1 MARKKLRESES
12 LHDGFAEDFAAEI
25 ERDSWEKGQRAG
37 RWLSQHLYSERE
49 KREMEQKRRGTR
61 PGAKAAEAAQTEAG
75 RGGGAQSTAPAAQSA
90 PEGTQKRTPATG
102 VSAQQNAA
110 WQAAGQSRAGQAP
123 AWLEEFLQMP
133 FESTMDENM
142 AALAQE
148 KTPAQ
153 IAREAADAAKARRDS
168 QYRGSSQYGSRGG
181 AGPGDTRT
189 NAQKRAGMLRGEAD
203 MAQQRAREAD
213 AYAAQLEAEEADAK
227 AALEEKRRAQE
238 QARQAQEEAAARQDP
253 QRKEYWAGQ
262 WRSYGQQ
269 LDEAKRN
276 GAPQETMYELEAQR
290 GAAYQNYMRL
300 SGQETVAR
308 SEQQARQKELAQQA
322 QAGQEAQ
329 AAQAGQS
336 SGHEAEAAIQQT
348 EQALTDVRLKIA
360 DLRAAGAE
368 YAPGGGYSA
377 PFQAAL
383 DEEARLESQ
392 LDAQQAQAY
401 QQAQASVNW
410 GTLMEWASSDYE
422 MTDAQKA
429 VTAELV
435 EQWNGT
441 IGPKFDEYYETAQRL
456 HALGQ
461 STETVEMLLLQAEIM
476 DTLATKVSGV
486 RSAFSGAGN
495 ALPVVPQIRGALEAE
510 NWRRAGFEGENPL
523 GLAQRSQSAATQ
535 NPLAYHAGYLAS
547 GMGQYAAGSAAM
559 KALPGV
565 GGFLDDAAGALAGTQ
580 AAQKLQTVP
589 VLGRLGTQQA
599 LAGMLGD
606 SMLDLGLSTIPKG
619 VGLEL
624 EYARQQREGLR
635 PGETPLT
642 QSGIFLQLAADAG
655 LNAASGALGELAP
668 AALGALDDLWNGR
681 PVLNAAQQQGFEA
694 LRQGMAPSA
703 NQQAALHSLWEK
715 APGYVPA
722 HRGGWGEVPAAPAA
736 DAADGFRSGPLALG
750 AAQDAGEAAQRR
762 AFLKWTQGE
771 AMTAQ
776 EKALVDGLWNTD
788 PHRASEYWAAGE
800 FLDTEAPRPASA
812 VENGGDQFG
821 TIFDH
826 YFLNNAQQSA
836 LHKLQ
841 AGQPNLLTPEEIYNL
856 NILWQTDREAL
867 THLGYDM
874 DDMLKNY
881 AADGY
886 EYFPTEPAAPR
897 EFSVRDSFEVDLLDE
912 KNFNATIEENTGWR
926 AFIDYYKNRRKRR
939 MEGTQWHHLNQNAA
953 FVYYIPREEAICI
966 TLKGNIF
973 LDKGSPHYVFHQEM
987 EKFWDN
993 FREGRNGR
1001 FQKRTPFVGEYNA
1014 AMYDALKRVG
1024 FSGEQAGQL
1033 VNRAAEQQLFYG
1045 LQSGVF
1051 LENVPKKIN
1060 LRR

>member
-1 MARKKLRESES
+1 MRLVSQKQKRKEENQATGLKPDGFRPAAFFVQKTERKGSMARRKLRESES
-12 LHDGFAEDFAAEI
+12 LHNGFAEDFAAEI
-25 ERDSWEKGQRAG
+25 ERDTWEKGQQAG

-49 KREMEQKRRGTR
+49 KREMEQRRRGARAGERKAEAGR
-61 PGAKAAEAAQTEAG
+61 PGAKEAEAAQTEAG
-75 RGGGAQSTAPAAQSA
+75 RGGAAQSTALAAQSV
-90 PEGTQKRTPATG
+90 PEGAKKRTPTTG

-110 WQAAGQSRAGQAP
+110 WQAAGQDGAGQAP

-133 FESTMDENM
+133 FASTMDENM

-168 QYRGSSQYGSRGG
+168 QYRGSGQYGSRGG
-181 AGPGDTRT
+181 TGPGDTRT

-203 MAQQRAREAD
+203 RAQQRAREAD

-253 QRKEYWAGQ
+253 QRKEYWAEQ
-262 WRSYGQQ
+262 WRSYGRQ

-276 GAPQETMYELEAQR
+276 GAPQETLYELEAQR
-290 GAAYQNYMRL
+290 GEAYQNYMRL

-308 SEQQARQKELAQQA
+308 SEQQARQKELEQA

-336 SGHEAEAAIQQT
+336 SGHEAEAAIRQT

-410 GTLMEWASSDYE
+410 GMLMEWASSDYE
-422 MTDAQKA
+422 MTDAQKTVA
-429 VTAELV
+429 TELV

-495 ALPVVPQIRGALEAE
+495 ALPLVPQIRGALEAE

-523 GLAQRSQSAATQ
+523 GLAQRSQGAAMQ

-694 LRQGMAPSA
+694 LRQGAAPSA

-722 HRGGWGEVPAAPAA
+722 HRGGWDEFPSAPAA
-736 DAADGFRSGPLALG
+736 AG
-750 AAQDAGEAAQRR
+750 AAQDAGEAAQRQ

-776 EKALVDGLWNTD
+776 EKAFVEDLWNTD
-788 PHRASEYWAAGE
+788 PAKASEYWAAGE
-800 FLDTEAPRPASA
+800 FLSTEVPTSSALDGGHLDDTIKTETTAPDSEGLHFDNLQDGIRWEGIIRSVEGGEEVWRSPDIEVRFRRNINLSKAEFERQLYDQQTAINRLTVAEYLENRRNFLKHGRASA
-812 VENGGDQFG
+812 YTSVQKTARENACLEKIQELRKQGFS
-821 TIFDH
+821 
-826 YFLNNAQQSA
+826 LEEA
-836 LHKLQ
+836 KEQ
-841 AGQPNLLTPEEIYNL
+841 AHR
-856 NILWQTDREAL
+856 W
-867 THLGYDM
+867 M
-874 DDMLKNY
+874 
-881 AADGY
+881 
-886 EYFPTEPAAPR
+886 
-897 EFSVRDSFEVDLLDE
+897 
-912 KNFNATIEENTGWR
+912 
-926 AFIDYYKNRRKRR
+926 
-939 MEGTQWHHLNQNAA
+939 GTQAVLHNPDQVAGGYAQNIGGLGDSTVNSSIGAQWKYRIKDVDKQMQLLLEN
-953 FVYYIPREEAICI
+953 FSMEE
-966 TLKGNIF
+966 
-973 LDKGSPHYVFHQEM
+973 
-987 EKFWDN
+987 
-993 FREGRNGR
+993 
-1001 FQKRTPFVGEYNA
+1001 
-1014 AMYDALKRVG
+1014 
-1024 FSGEQAGQL
+1024 
-1033 VNRAAEQQLFYG
+1033 
-1045 LQSGVF
+1045 LQSVY
-1051 LENVPKKIN
+1051 LNVKLTIY
-1060 LRR
+1060 

>member
-1 MARKKLRESES
+1 MARRKLRESES
-12 LHDGFAEDFAAEI
+12 LHNGFAEDFAAEI
-25 ERDSWEKGQRAG
+25 ERDTWEKGQQAG

-49 KREMEQKRRGTR
+49 KREMEQRRRRARAGERKAEAGR
-61 PGAKAAEAAQTEAG
+61 PGAKAAEAVQTEAG
-75 RGGGAQSTAPAAQSA
+75 RGGAAQSTAFAAQSA
-90 PEGTQKRTPATG
+90 PEGAKKRTPATG

-110 WQAAGQSRAGQAP
+110 WQAAGQDGAGQAP
-123 AWLEEFLQMP
+123 ACLEEFLQMP
-133 FESTMDENM
+133 FASTMDENM

-168 QYRGSSQYGSRGG
+168 QYRGSGQYGSRGG
-181 AGPGDTRT
+181 TGPGDTRT
-189 NAQKRAGMLRGEAD
+189 NAQKRAGVLRGEAD
-203 MAQQRAREAD
+203 RAQQRAREAD

-227 AALEEKRRAQE
+227 ADLEAQRRAQE

-253 QRKEYWAGQ
+253 QRKEYWAEQ
-262 WRSYGQQ
+262 WRSYGRQ

-276 GAPQETMYELEAQR
+276 GAPQETLYELEAQR
-290 GAAYQNYMRL
+290 GEAYQNYMRL

-322 QAGQEAQ
+322 QAQQQ
-329 AAQAGQS
+329 APQAGQGS
-336 SGHEAEAAIQQT
+336 SEIEAAIQQT

-383 DEEARLESQ
+383 NEEARLESQ

-523 GLAQRSQSAATQ
+523 GLAQRSQSAAGQ
-535 NPLAYHAGYLAS
+535 NPLAYYAGYLAS
-547 GMGQYAAGSAAM
+547 GMGQYAVGSAAM

-655 LNAASGALGELAP
+655 LNAASGAL
-668 AALGALDDLWNGR
+668 DDLWNGR
-681 PVLNAAQQQGFEA
+681 PVLNAVQQQGFEA

-703 NQQAALHSLWEK
+703 NQQAELHSLWEK

-736 DAADGFRSGPLALG
+736 AG
-750 AAQDAGEAAQRR
+750 AAQDAGEAARR
-762 AFLKWTQGE
+762 QAFLKWTQGE

-776 EKALVDGLWNTD
+776 EKAFVEDLWNTD
-788 PHRASEYWAAGE
+788 PAKASEYWAAGE
-800 FLDTEAPRPASA
+800 FLDTEVPTSSA
-812 VENGGDQFG
+812 LDGGGFDGTMENGKE
-821 TIFDH
+821 IEH
-826 YFLNNAQQSA
+826 YMA
-836 LHKLQ
+836 
-841 AGQPNLLTPEEIYNL
+841 
-856 NILWQTDREAL
+856 
-867 THLGYDM
+867 
-874 DDMLKNY
+874 
-881 AADGY
+881 
-886 EYFPTEPAAPR
+886 
-897 EFSVRDSFEVDLLDE
+897 
-912 KNFNATIEENTGWR
+912 
-926 AFIDYYKNRRKRR
+926 RRKTLERNKEKGR
-939 MEGTQWHHLNQNAA
+939 NYELEQLTEFHMKAIDVEEQVTIITDDGTKLRLDAIGRTIKENKLILQEYKSSNRARLTSNQKKGFPQILEKGGTVVGKGKGIYSRGFRIPAGTQ
-953 FVYYIPREEAICI
+953 IEIIR
-966 TLKGNIF
+966 
-973 LDKGSPHYVFHQEM
+973 
-987 EKFWDN
+987 
-993 FREGRNGR
+993 
-1001 FQKRTPFVGEYNA
+1001 
-1014 AMYDALKRVG
+1014 
-1024 FSGEQAGQL
+1024 
-1033 VNRAAEQQLFYG
+1033 
-1045 LQSGVF
+1045 
-1051 LENVPKKIN
+1051 PKN
-1060 LRR
+1060 